1 MYLKSIEVQGFKS
14 FANKIVFEFHNGI
27 TGIVGPNGSGKSNV
41 ADAVRWVLGEQR
53 VKQLRGGSMQDVIFA
68 GTENR
73 RPLSYA
79 YVAITL
85 DNSDHQLAIDYE
97 EVTVSRRLYRSGESE
112 YLINGSVCRL
122 KDVNELFYDTGI
134 GKEGYSII
142 GQGQIDRI
150 LSSRPEE
157 SRELFDEATGI
168 VKFKRRKNTAQKK
181 LEDEKQNI
189 LRINDILAE
198 LEKQLGPLEK
208 QSETARQ
215 YLKKKETLKNYDVN
229 MFLLETER
237 LQKQLSELTEKAETA
252 QANLNETNLEYE
264 RIKSEHSRIEEELE
278 ELNASLD
285 EAKEAASQNS
295 LSRQQMENQIELLKE
310 QIKSVRSGEEQKQGR
325 LAAIGEDILE
335 RRETRK
341 RFTEEQKQLDVQLK
355 EVSDVSRT
363 AGERLRELRAQID
376 GLNQRAEQSKNEI
389 ISLLNDRA
397 STKGRLQRYDAMQEQ
412 AQLRKSELSQKLL
425 EAKTNEEAHRQSFER
440 YQKELEEVSS
450 RILELT
456 ASQREKE
463 EEAEGFRRQLGK
475 LNEELEIGQSAFHRE
490 SSRLESLRNMAER
503 YDGYGNS
510 IRRVMEQKGKNPGIL
525 GVVADLIRVDQKYET
540 AVETALGGNIQNIVT
555 DHEETAKEMIA
566 YLKQN
571 RFGRATFLPLTSV
584 GNRDNFPKKEALKE
598 KGAVGLAS
606 ALVEADEKYAGV
618 VNYLLGR
625 VLVAEQIDD
634 AIRIA
639 RKYGHSLHIVTLEG
653 EYLSPGGSMTGGAF
667 RNSSNLLG
675 RRRELEQL
683 EENVRRLDQDMKD
696 ARERIEELKERRR
709 VSRRE
714 AEELNARLQEQFLLQ
729 NTAKLNADQAEKRLR
744 EIEEGYEGL
753 QAELNQI
760 DEQLQDISRS
770 REAIA
775 EELSESERQE
785 KTNESR
791 ILEAQSELCG
801 LKKQEADCIRE
812 G

>member
-112 YLINGSVCRL
+112 YLINGTVCRL

-208 QSETARQ
+208 QSETAKL
-215 YLKKKETLKNYDVN
+215 YLKKKETLKIYDVN
-229 MFLLETER
+229 MFLLETDR
-237 LQKQLSELTEKAETA
+237 LQKQLSELVSKAETA
-252 QANLNETNLEYE
+252 QTNLDETNLEYE
-264 RIKSEHSRIEEELE
+264 KIKKEHSRIEEELE
-278 ELNASLD
+278 ELNTSLD
-285 EAKEAASQNS
+285 AAKEAASQND

-310 QIKSVRSGEEQKQGR
+310 QIKSVRSGEEQKQDR
-325 LAAIGEDILE
+325 LSAIGDDILE

-341 RFTEEQKQLDVQLK
+341 RFTEEQKQLDAQLK
-355 EVSDVSRT
+355 EVSSVSRA
-363 AGERLRELRAQID
+363 AGEKLRELRAQID
-376 GLNQRAEQSKNEI
+376 GLNQTAEQSKNEI
-389 ISLLNDRA
+389 ISLLNERA

-412 AQLRKSELSQKLL
+412 AQLRKSELTQKLL
-425 EAKTNEEAHRQSFER
+425 EARTSEETQRASFEK
-440 YQKELEEVSS
+440 YQKELMEVSS

-456 ASQREKE
+456 ASQKEKE

-475 LNEELEIGQSAFHRE
+475 LNEELEVGQSAYHRE

-503 YDGYGNS
+503 YDGYGSS
-510 IRRVMEQKGKNPGIL
+510 IKKVMEQKSRKPGIL

-555 DHEETAKEMIA
+555 DREETAKEMIA
-566 YLKQN
+566 FLKQN

-584 GNRDNFPKKEALKE
+584 GNRDNFPKKEALGE
-598 KGAVGLAS
+598 KGAIGLAS
-606 ALVEADEKYAGV
+606 SLVESDEKYAGI

-625 VLVAEQIDD
+625 VLVAEGIDD

-675 RRRELEQL
+675 RRRELEEL
-683 EENVRRLDQDMKD
+683 EENVRRLDQDLKE
-696 ARERIEELKERRR
+696 ARERIEDLKERRR
-709 VSRRE
+709 VCRKISRR
-714 AEELNARLQEQFLLQ
+714 
-729 NTAKLNADQAEKRLR
+729 
-744 EIEEGYEGL
+744 
-753 QAELNQI
+753 
-760 DEQLQDISRS
+760 S
-770 REAIA
+770 
-775 EELSESERQE
+775 
-785 KTNESR
+785 
-791 ILEAQSELCG
+791 
-801 LKKQEADCIRE
+801 
-812 G
+812 